1 MVEGVSSFYRVGN
14 ITMEMINNVVI
25 ASFQVG
31 TQKIKGSTRWEA
43 AVGGM
48 FSRGGQASFTLQ
60 HIKIFASVE
69 QPLDI
74 RHKPKIRDLQIELG
88 NIQVRCDGAG
98 TLDYVAEF
106 VVNVLPNLL
115 RYQIMDAIENPLK
128 ARVQEEMNKY
138 DVEKVL
144 REYLP
149 KFEQMGIKMDFD
161 FKLEF

>member
-14 ITMEMINNVVI
+14 ITVTMFNNTVV
-25 ASFQVG
+25 AAFKVG
-31 TQKIKGSTRWEA
+31 TQKIRGSTRWEA
-43 AVGGM
+43 AIGGM
-48 FSRGGQASFTLQ
+48 MSRGGQASFTLQ
-60 HIKIFASVE
+60 HLKVYVAVV

-74 RHKPKIRDLQIELG
+74 RNRPKIRDLEIELG

-106 VVNVLPNLL
+106 IVNVLPNLL

-128 ARVQEEMNKY
+128 ARVQEEINKY

-144 REYLP
+144 REQLP
-149 KFEQMGIKMDFD
+149 KFEQLGLKMDFD
-161 FKLEF
+161 FKFEL